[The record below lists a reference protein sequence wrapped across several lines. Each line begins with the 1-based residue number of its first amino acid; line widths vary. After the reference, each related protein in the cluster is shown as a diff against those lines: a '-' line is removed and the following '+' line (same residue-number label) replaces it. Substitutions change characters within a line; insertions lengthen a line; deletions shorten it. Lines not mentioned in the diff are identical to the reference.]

1 MTAHVKVSGTWRTLT
16 NLYVKVS
23 GTWRNV
29 VDGSVKVSGT
39 WRTFFGGVTAPGQ
52 VTGLTATDFGT
63 SRSYNNGRID
73 LSWTAPSNGGSAITG
88 YLIERSID
96 NINYSTLVASTGS
109 TGVTYEN
116 DSLSSNQV
124 YYYKVSAINAVGTGT
139 ASSAASATATTV
151 PQTPTVSASVS
162 SSTQVSLSFSGATG
176 GKALSSLTITSSPS
190 ISLSYSGTSSPITVT
205 GSYVVNQA
213 YTFTMSA
220 TNANGTS
227 GTSDASNSVTPYSL
241 AVPTIVPG
249 FSPVVTPSSGTAGT
263 TTYSSTTG
271 SWNNSPTSYSY
282 QWQSFDTPT
291 FITAP
296 GTSTNSTYTP
306 PSNFFSS
313 GYLSPIRC
321 RVTATNAAGSTQA
334 LSNTATV
341 SAPLSPPSG
350 GSVTLSGTGVAN
362 EILTALTT
370 GWSPTPG
377 SYSVR
382 IYARTTTP
390 VTVATGVLKASSSGA
405 DTVEYTVTDSDAA
418 APAYYFRAFATATN
432 AAGTSSEVASDTI
445 LSSPAA
451 AAAPSTPGTPT
462 ITYDSLN
469 STASN
474 WAYDV
479 RFTPSSGS
487 GTIVYQL
494 DCQASNNQ
502 STVLFTATRP
512 SSGYYST
519 NIVSSLQEMQNVLL
533 SRTYTY
539 WRLRARASN
548 NGGTSWSSYS
558 AYSNWA

>member
-1 MTAHVKVSGTWRTLT
+1 MFVNVSGAW
-16 NLYVKVS
+16 K
-23 GTWRNV
+23 NV
-29 VDGSVKVSGT
+29 TGGFVNVGGVWKQ
-39 WRTFFGGVTAPGQ
+39 FFGAATAPSQ

-73 LSWTAPSNGGSAITG
+73 LSWTAPSDGGSAITG
-88 YLIERSID
+88 YLIERSL
-96 NINYSTLVASTGS
+96 N
-109 TGVTYEN
+109 GVTY
-116 DSLSSNQV
+116 STFVSNTGTTSTTYTDTGLTSAQT
-124 YYYKVSAINAVGTGT
+124 YYYRVSAINAVGTGT

-227 GTSDASNSVTPYSL
+227 GTSAASNSVTPN
-241 AVPTIVPG
+241 AVSAPVNTVA
-249 FSPVVTPSSGTAGT
+249 PVVTPSSGTAGT
-263 TTYSSTTG
+263 TTYSSTIG

-306 PSNFFSS
+306 PSNFFAL

-350 GSVTLSGTGVAN
+350 GSVTLSGTGVAGTS
-362 EILTALTT
+362 ITATT
-370 GWSPTPG
+370 SGWSNSPT
-377 SYSVR
+377 SFSVR
-382 IYARTTTP
+382 IYASTSNPPTTSD
-390 VTVATGVLKASSSGA
+390 VLKASSSSSS
-405 DTVEYTVTDSDAA
+405 VSYTVTTFDAS
-418 APAYYFRAFATATN
+418 PPPYYFKAFATATN
-432 AAGTSSEVASDTI
+432 AAGTSSEVGSNVI
-445 LSSPAA
+445 LSSLG
-451 AAAPSTPGTPT
+451 APSTPGTPVL
-462 ITYDSLN
+462 TYDPGGNTLDN
-469 STASN
+469 YN
-474 WAYDV
+474 YDADWSD
-479 RFTPSSGS
+479 SSGS

-494 DCQASNNQ
+494 DCQPSSDG
-502 STVLFTATRP
+502 STPNGQPNVTRP
-512 SSGYYST
+512 SSGTYST
-519 NIVSSLQEMQNVLL
+519 SDAQNFKVPKVTGGISNLF
-533 SRTYTY
+533 
-539 WRLRARASN
+539 WRVRARASN
-548 NGGTSWSSYS
+548 DGGSSWSSYS
-558 AYSNWA
+558 SYSNWA

>member
-1 MTAHVKVSGTWRTLT
+1 MTAHVKVSGTWRTLI

-29 VDGSVKVSGT
+29 TDGSVKVSGT

-63 SRSYNNGRID
+63 SRSYNSGRID

-88 YLIERSID
+88 YFIERSL
-96 NINYSTLVASTGS
+96 NGVTYSTLVSNTGTTSTTYTD
-109 TGVTYEN
+109 TGLT
-116 DSLSSNQV
+116 SAQT
-124 YYYKVSAINAVGTGT
+124 YYYRVSAINAVGTGT

-151 PQTPTVSASVS
+151 PQTPTVSASVV

-205 GSYVVNQA
+205 GSYAVNQA
-213 YTFTMSA
+213 YTFTMAA

-227 GTSDASNSVTPYSL
+227 GTSAASNSVTPN
-241 AVPTIVPG
+241 AVSAPVNTVA
-249 FSPVVTPSSGTAGT
+249 PVVTPSSGTAGT

-306 PSNFFSS
+306 PSNFFAL

-334 LSNTATV
+334 FSNTVTV

-350 GSVTLSGTGVAN
+350 GSVTLSGTGVAGTS
-362 EILTALTT
+362 ITATT
-370 GWSPTPG
+370 SGWSNSPT
-377 SYSVR
+377 SFSVR
-382 IYARTTTP
+382 IYASTSNPPTTSDI
-390 VTVATGVLKASSSGA
+390 LKASSSSSSIS
-405 DTVEYTVTDSDAA
+405 YTVTTFDAS
-418 APAYYFRAFATATN
+418 PPPYYFKAFATATN
-432 AAGTSSEVASDTI
+432 AAGTSAEVGSNVI
-445 LSSPAA
+445 LSSLG
-451 AAAPSTPGTPT
+451 APSTPGTPVL
-462 ITYDSLN
+462 TYDPGGNTLDN
-469 STASN
+469 YN
-474 WAYDV
+474 YDADWSD
-479 RFTPSSGS
+479 SSGS

-494 DCQASNNQ
+494 DCQPSSDG
-502 STVLFTATRP
+502 STPNGQPNVTRP
-512 SSGYYST
+512 SSGTYST
-519 NIVSSLQEMQNVLL
+519 SDAQNFKVPKVTGGISNLF
-533 SRTYTY
+533 
-539 WRLRARASN
+539 WRVRARASN
-548 NGGTSWSSYS
+548 DGGSSWSSYS
-558 AYSNWA
+558 SYSNWA

>member
-1 MTAHVKVSGTWRTLT
+1 MTAHVKSSGSWNTLT

-29 VDGSVKVSGT
+29 ADGYVKVSGT
-39 WRTFFGGVTAPGQ
+39 WRTFFGGITAPGQ
-52 VTGLTATDFGT
+52 VTGLTATDVGT
-63 SRSYNNGRID
+63 SRSYNSGRID
-73 LSWTAPSNGGSAITG
+73 LSWTAPSDGGSAITG
-88 YLIERSID
+88 YFIERSL
-96 NINYSTLVASTGS
+96 NGVTYSTLVANTFTTSTTYTD
-109 TGVTYEN
+109 TGLT
-116 DSLSSNQV
+116 SAQT
-124 YYYKVSAINAVGTGT
+124 YYYRVSAINAVGTGT

-227 GTSDASNSVTPYSL
+227 GTSAASNSVTPN
-241 AVPTIVPG
+241 AVSAPVNTVA
-249 FSPVVTPSSGTAGT
+249 PVVTPSSGTAGT

-291 FITAP
+291 FVTAP

-306 PSNFFSS
+306 PSNFFAL

-350 GSVTLSGTGVAN
+350 GSVTLSGTGVAGTS
-362 EILTALTT
+362 ITATT
-370 GWSPTPG
+370 SGWSNSPT
-377 SYSVR
+377 SFSVR
-382 IYARTTTP
+382 IYASTSNPPTTSD
-390 VTVATGVLKASSSGA
+390 VLKASSSSSSVSYA
-405 DTVEYTVTDSDAA
+405 VTTFDAS
-418 APAYYFRAFATATN
+418 PPPYYFKAFATATN
-432 AAGTSSEVASDTI
+432 AAGTSSEVGSNVI
-445 LSSPAA
+445 LSSLG
-451 AAAPSTPGTPT
+451 APSTPGTPVL
-462 ITYDSLN
+462 TYDPGGNTLDN
-469 STASN
+469 YN
-474 WAYDV
+474 YDADWSD
-479 RFTPSSGS
+479 SSGS

-494 DCQASNNQ
+494 DCQPSSDG
-502 STVLFTATRP
+502 STPNGQPNVTRP
-512 SSGYYST
+512 SSGTYST
-519 NIVSSLQEMQNVLL
+519 SDAQNFKVPKVTGGISNLF
-533 SRTYTY
+533 
-539 WRLRARASN
+539 WRVRARASN
-548 NGGTSWSSYS
+548 DGGSSWSSYS
-558 AYSNWA
+558 SYSNWA

>member
-63 SRSYNNGRID
+63 SRSYNSGRID

-88 YLIERSID
+88 YFIERSL
-96 NINYSTLVASTGS
+96 NGVTYSTLVANTFTTSTTYTD
-109 TGVTYEN
+109 TGLT
-116 DSLSSNQV
+116 SAQT
-124 YYYKVSAINAVGTGT
+124 YYYRVSAINAVGTGT

-151 PQTPTVSASVS
+151 PQTPTVSASVV

-190 ISLSYSGTSSPITVT
+190 ISLSYSGTSSPITVA
-205 GSYVVNQA
+205 GSYAVNQA

-227 GTSDASNSVTPYSL
+227 GTSAASNSVTPN
-241 AVPTIVPG
+241 AVSAPVNTVA
-249 FSPVVTPSSGTAGT
+249 PVVTPSSGTAGT

-306 PSNFFSS
+306 PSNFFAL

-334 LSNTATV
+334 FSNTVTV

-350 GSVTLSGTGVAN
+350 GSVTLSGTGVAGTS
-362 EILTALTT
+362 ITATT
-370 GWSPTPG
+370 SGWSNSPT
-377 SYSVR
+377 SFSVR
-382 IYARTTTP
+382 IYASTSNPPTTSDI
-390 VTVATGVLKASSSGA
+390 LKASSSSSS
-405 DTVEYTVTDSDAA
+405 VSYTVTTFDAS
-418 APAYYFRAFATATN
+418 PPPYYFKAFATATN
-432 AAGTSSEVASDTI
+432 AAGTSSEVGSNVI
-445 LSSPAA
+445 LSSLG
-451 AAAPSTPGTPT
+451 APSTPGTPVL
-462 ITYDSLN
+462 TYDPGGNTLDN
-469 STASN
+469 YN
-474 WAYDV
+474 YDADWSD
-479 RFTPSSGS
+479 SSGS

-494 DCQASNNQ
+494 DCQPSSDG
-502 STVLFTATRP
+502 STPNGQPNVTRP
-512 SSGYYST
+512 SSGTYST
-519 NIVSSLQEMQNVLL
+519 SDAQNFKVPKVTGGISNLF
-533 SRTYTY
+533 
-539 WRLRARASN
+539 WRVRARASN
-548 NGGTSWSSYS
+548 DGGSSWSSYS
-558 AYSNWA
+558 SYSNWA